1 MIILFLTQ
9 TDLINAKLL
18 AEGALNESDILKY
31 IINDD
36 IDSQQKK
43 NMQKGERYYNGE
55 HDVLQKDFTSSKLLE
70 AEKKEGVVQQ
80 KFTTFRN
87 INRSNHKNINAFLKI
102 LVDQKTAYLVSK
114 EPTIKVSG
122 AEENTEQKAYEKMLC
137 EFANDNF
144 NEVLQDLVTGA
155 SCKGF
160 EVLHIYYD
168 DNGELQY
175 CIVPANEIIAIYD
188 TNNQKE
194 LLEVIRYYDIT
205 VVENGQKYI
214 RKKVEWWTKQNVT
227 YYIEKERNLFIKDTS
242 ISVNPAPHYWSITTL
257 DGFQKN
263 KQGHSWGRVP
273 FLLLKNNRN
282 STTDLEHIK
291 GLIDAY
297 DLISSEGTNNFLD
310 LVELYWVI
318 YGFGGDEASTV
329 MKKLQINKAVNMMG
343 SGDDGRVEA
352 KQVELPVAGRL
363 EFLKMLRKDIFHFG
377 MGVDTDSDKFGNA
390 PSGVSLKFQYTL
402 LDQKAGNMI
411 AKLRKVIKELLWFVT
426 EDYNSKNGTNYNAND
441 IQIDINKNI
450 ITNDVETVNM
460 IQYSKGI
467 VSDKTLLSMHPFVSD
482 VNAELQEL
490 EAQEQKELEKFGD
503 MYATK

>member
-1 MIILFLTQ
+1 MLFLTQ
-9 TDLINAKLL
+9 TDLINAKLM
-18 AEGALNESDILKY
+18 AEGICNESDILKY
-31 IINDD
+31 IIHDD
-36 IDSQQKK
+36 IESEQKK

-55 HDVLQKDFTSSKLLE
+55 HDILQKDFRISKLLE
-70 AEKKEGVVQQ
+70 TDEETEKEICKPFQNV
-80 KFTTFRN
+80 
-87 INRSNHKNINAFLKI
+87 NRSNHKNSNAFLKI
-102 LVDQKTAYLVSK
+102 LVDQKAAYLVSR
-114 EPTIKVSG
+114 EPTIKVAG
-122 AEENTEQKAYEKMLC
+122 AEENTQKKAYEKMLC
-137 EFANDNF
+137 EFADDSF
-144 NEVLQDLVTGA
+144 NEVLQDLATGA

-160 EVLHIYYD
+160 EALHIYYD
-168 DNGELQY
+168 SKGVLQY

-194 LLEVIRYYDIT
+194 LLEVIRYYDIV

-227 YYIEKERNLFIKDTS
+227 YYIEKEGQLFVRDTS
-242 ISVNPAPHYWSITTL
+242 VSVNPAPHYWSIHTL
-257 DGFQKN
+257 DGFQKK

-282 STTDLEHIK
+282 STTDLKHIK

-318 YGFGGDEASTV
+318 YGFGGDSASSLL
-329 MKKLQINKAVNMMG
+329 KKLQINKAVNMLSAG
-343 SGDDGRVEA
+343 SDGRVEA
-352 KQVELPVAGRL
+352 KQVELPVIGRL

-377 MGVDTDSDKFGNA
+377 MGVDADSDKFGNA

-402 LDQKAGNMI
+402 LDQKAGAMI
-411 AKLRKVIKELLWFVT
+411 AKLKKVIKELLWFVT
-426 EDYNSKNGTNYNAND
+426 EDYNSKHHTVYDAKD

-460 IQYSKGI
+460 IQASKGI

-482 VNAELQEL
+482 VNAEMQEI
-490 EAQEQKELEKFGD
+490 EAQEQKELEKFGNE
-503 MYATK
+503 MLKYRE

>member
-1 MIILFLTQ
+1 M
-9 TDLINAKLL
+9 

-36 IDSQQKK
+36 IDSVQKK

-55 HDVLQKDFTSSKLLE
+55 HDVLQKDFRISKILE
-70 AEKKEGVVQQ
+70 TDEQTEKEICKPFQNV
-80 KFTTFRN
+80 
-87 INRSNHKNINAFLKI
+87 NRSNHKNVNAFLKI

-137 EFANDNF
+137 EFADDNF

-188 TNNQKE
+188 TNNQNE
-194 LLEVIRYYDIT
+194 LLEVIRYYDIV

-227 YYIEKERNLFIKDTS
+227 YYIERESNLFVKDTS

-318 YGFGGDEASTV
+318 YGFGGDNASSTL
-329 MKKLQINKAVNMMG
+329 KKLQINKAVNMMSSG
-343 SGDDGRVEA
+343 SDGRIEA
-352 KQVELPVAGRL
+352 KQIELPVAGRL

-426 EDYNSKNGTNYNAND
+426 EDYNSKHNTAYDAND

-450 ITNDVETVNM
+450 ITNDVEMVNM
-460 IQYSKGI
+460 IQASKGI
-467 VSDKTLLSMHPFVSD
+467 VSDKTLLAVHPFVSD
-482 VNAELQEL
+482 VNAEMQEI
-490 EAQEQKELEKFGD
+490 EAQEQKAIEKFGNEMLKYD
-503 MYATK
+503 E

>member
-1 MIILFLTQ
+1 M
-9 TDLINAKLL
+9 

-36 IDSQQKK
+36 IDSVQKK

-70 AEKKEGVVQQ
+70 AEKKEGIVQQ

-137 EFANDNF
+137 EFADDNF

-160 EVLHIYYD
+160 EALHIYYD
-168 DNGELQY
+168 NNGDLQY
-175 CIVPANEIIAIYD
+175 CIVPANEIIAVYD
-188 TNNQKE
+188 TNNQNE
-194 LLEVIRYYDIT
+194 LLEVIRYYDIV

-227 YYIEKERNLFIKDTS
+227 YYIEKESNLFVKDTS

-282 STTDLEHIK
+282 STTDLECIK

-329 MKKLQINKAVNMMG
+329 TKKLQINKAVNMMG

-426 EDYNSKNGTNYNAND
+426 EDYNSKHNTAYDAND

-450 ITNDVETVNM
+450 ITNDVEMVNM
-460 IQYSKGI
+460 IQASKGI
-467 VSDKTLLSMHPFVSD
+467 VSDKTLLAVHPFVSD
-482 VNAELQEL
+482 VNAEMQEI
-490 EAQEQKELEKFGD
+490 EAQEQKAIEKFGNEMLKYD
-503 MYATK
+503 E

>member
-1 MIILFLTQ
+1 M
-9 TDLINAKLL
+9 
-18 AEGALNESDILKY
+18 AEGAQNESDILKY
-31 IINDD
+31 ILYDD
-36 IDSQQKK
+36 IDSEQKRR
-43 NMQKGERYYNGE
+43 MQAGERYYNGE
-55 HDVLQKDFTSSKLLE
+55 HDVLQKDFTSSKMLE
-70 AEKKEGVVQQ
+70 TLEETQQQ
-80 KFTTFRN
+80 KITTFRN
-87 INRSNHKNINAFLKI
+87 VNRSNHKNINAFLKI

-114 EPTIKVSG
+114 EPTIRVTG
-122 AEENTEQKAYEKMLC
+122 AEKNSEKKAYEAMLSD
-137 EFANDNF
+137 FADDTF
-144 NEVLQDLVTGA
+144 NEILQDLVTGA

-160 EVLHIYYD
+160 EALHIYY
-168 DNGELQY
+168 NEKGQLQY

-188 TNNQKE
+188 SNNQTE
-194 LLEVIRYYDIT
+194 LLELIRYYDI
-205 VVENGQKYI
+205 VVVQNGQRYI

-227 YYIEKERNLFIKDTS
+227 YYIEKEGQIFTKDTT
-242 ISVNPAPHYWSITTL
+242 IPVNPAPHYWSVTTENE
-257 DGFQKN
+257 FHKK

-282 STTDLEHIK
+282 ATTDLEHIK

-310 LVELYWVI
+310 LIELYWVI
-318 YGFGGDEASTV
+318 YGFGGDEASTI

-343 SGDDGRVEA
+343 SGADGRVEA

-411 AKLRKVIKELLWFVT
+411 AKLKKVIKGLLWYVT
-426 EDYNSKNGTNYNAND
+426 EDYNSKHGTNYNADD
-441 IQIDINKNI
+441 IQVDINKNI
-450 ITNDVETVNM
+450 VTNDVETVNM
-460 IQYSKGI
+460 IQASKGI
-467 VSDKTLLSMHPFVSD
+467 VSDKTLVSMHPFVSD
-482 VNAELQEL
+482 INAELQEL

-503 MYATK
+503 TYATK

>member
-1 MIILFLTQ
+1 LFLTQ
-9 TDLINAKLL
+9 TDIINAKLL
-18 AEGALNESDILKY
+18 AEGVQNESDILKY
-31 IINDD
+31 IIYDD
-36 IDSQQKK
+36 IDCEQKRR
-43 NMQKGERYYNGE
+43 MQKGERYYNGE

-70 AEKKEGVVQQ
+70 TNEETQQQ
-80 KFTTFRN
+80 KITTFRN
-87 INRSNHKNINAFLKI
+87 VNRSNHKNINAFLKI
-102 LVDQKTAYLVSK
+102 LIDQKTAYLVSK
-114 EPTIKVSG
+114 EPTIKVTG
-122 AEENTEQKAYEKMLC
+122 AEQNNEKKEYEMMLSN
-137 EFANDNF
+137 FADDAF
-144 NEVLQDLVTGA
+144 NEMLQDLVTGA

-160 EVLHIYYD
+160 EALHIYY
-168 DNGELQY
+168 NPKGELQY

-194 LLEVIRYYDIT
+194 LLEVIRYYDI
-205 VVENGQKYI
+205 VVVQNGQKYI
-214 RKKVEWWTKQNVT
+214 RKKVEWWTKQDVT
-227 YYIEKERNLFIKDTS
+227 YYIEKEGQLFVKDTS
-242 ISVNPAPHYWSITTL
+242 VSVNPSPHYWDITTTNQ
-257 DGFQKN
+257 FHKE

-282 STTDLEHIK
+282 ATTDLEHIK

-297 DLISSEGTNNFLD
+297 DLISSEGTNNLLD

-318 YGFGGDEASTV
+318 YGYGGDEASTV

-343 SGDDGRVEA
+343 SGGDGRVEA
-352 KQVELPVAGRL
+352 KQVELPVTSRL

-411 AKLRKVIKELLWFVT
+411 AKLKKVIKELLWYVT
-426 EDYNSKNGTNYNAND
+426 EDYNSKNDTQYNSDD

-450 ITNDVETVNM
+450 ITNDVEIVNM
-460 IQYSKGI
+460 IQSSKGI
-467 VSDKTLLSMHPFVSD
+467 VSDKTLVGMHPFVSD

-490 EAQEQKELEKFGD
+490 EIQEQKELEKFGD
-503 MYATK
+503 NYVTK

>member
-1 MIILFLTQ
+1 M
-9 TDLINAKLL
+9 
-18 AEGALNESDILKY
+18 AEGLQNESDILKY
-31 IINDD
+31 IIYDD
-36 IDSQQKK
+36 IDCEQKRR
-43 NMQKGERYYNGE
+43 MQKGEKYYNGE
-55 HDVLQKDFTSSKLLE
+55 HDVLQKDFTSSKLFE
-70 AEKKEGVVQQ
+70 TDEETKQQ

-114 EPTIKVSG
+114 EPTIKVTG
-122 AEENTEQKAYEKMLC
+122 AEQNSEKKAYETMLSD
-137 EFANDNF
+137 FADDTF
-144 NEVLQDLVTGA
+144 NEILQDLVTGA

-160 EVLHIYYD
+160 EALHIYY
-168 DNGELQY
+168 NTKGELQY

-188 TNNQKE
+188 TSNQKE

-205 VVENGQKYI
+205 VVQNGQKYI
-214 RKKVEWWTKQNVT
+214 RKKVEWWTKENVT
-227 YYIEKERNLFIKDTS
+227 YYIEKEGQLFVKDSS
-242 ISVNPAPHYWSITTL
+242 IPVNPSPHYWDITTTNE
-257 DGFQKN
+257 FHKQ

-282 STTDLEHIK
+282 ATTDLEHIK

-297 DLISSEGTNNFLD
+297 DLISSEGTNNLLD

-318 YGFGGDEASTV
+318 SGYGGDEASTV

-343 SGDDGRVEA
+343 VGSDGRVEA
-352 KQVELPVAGRL
+352 KQVELPIAGRL

-411 AKLRKVIKELLWFVT
+411 AKLKKVIKDLLWYVT
-426 EDYNSKNGTNYNAND
+426 EDYNSKNGTQYNADD

-450 ITNDVETVNM
+450 ITNDVEIVNM
-460 IQYSKGI
+460 IQSSKGI
-467 VSDKTLLSMHPFVSD
+467 VSDKTLVGMHPFVSD
-482 VNAELQEL
+482 INAELQEL

-503 MYATK
+503 DYVTR

>member
-1 MIILFLTQ
+1 M
-9 TDLINAKLL
+9 

-36 IDSQQKK
+36 IDSAQKK

-55 HDVLQKDFTSSKLLE
+55 HDVLQKDFRISKILE
-70 AEKKEGVVQQ
+70 TDEQTEKEICKPFQNV
-80 KFTTFRN
+80 
-87 INRSNHKNINAFLKI
+87 NRSNHKNVNAFLKI

-137 EFANDNF
+137 EFADDNF

-160 EVLHIYYD
+160 EALHIYYD
-168 DNGELQY
+168 NNGDLQY
-175 CIVPANEIIAIYD
+175 CIVPANEIIAVYD
-188 TNNQKE
+188 TNNQNE
-194 LLEVIRYYDIT
+194 LLEVIRYYDIV

-227 YYIEKERNLFIKDTS
+227 YYIERESNLFVKDTS

-318 YGFGGDEASTV
+318 YGFGGDNASSTL
-329 MKKLQINKAVNMMG
+329 KKLQINKAVNMMSSG
-343 SGDDGRVEA
+343 SDGRIEA
-352 KQVELPVAGRL
+352 KQIELPVAGRL

-377 MGVDTDSDKFGNA
+377 MGVDTDSEKFGNA

-426 EDYNSKNGTNYNAND
+426 EDYNSKHNTAYDAND

-450 ITNDVETVNM
+450 ITNDVEMVNM
-460 IQYSKGI
+460 IQASKGI
-467 VSDKTLLSMHPFVSD
+467 VSDKTLLAVHPFVSD
-482 VNAELQEL
+482 VNAEMQEI
-490 EAQEQKELEKFGD
+490 EAQEQKAIEKFGNEMLKYD
-503 MYATK
+503 E

>member
-1 MIILFLTQ
+1 MFLTQ

-55 HDVLQKDFTSSKLLE
+55 HDVLQKDFRTSKILE
-70 AEKKEGVVQQ
+70 KEKETKKEYC
-80 KFTTFRN
+80 KTFQN
-87 INRSNHKNINAFLKI
+87 VNRSNHKNINAFLKI

-205 VVENGQKYI
+205 IVENGQKYI
-214 RKKVEWWTKQNVT
+214 RKK
-227 YYIEKERNLFIKDTS
+227 
-242 ISVNPAPHYWSITTL
+242 
-257 DGFQKN
+257 
-263 KQGHSWGRVP
+263 
-273 FLLLKNNRN
+273 
-282 STTDLEHIK
+282 
-291 GLIDAY
+291 
-297 DLISSEGTNNFLD
+297 
-310 LVELYWVI
+310 
-318 YGFGGDEASTV
+318 
-329 MKKLQINKAVNMMG
+329 KK
-343 SGDDGRVEA
+343 SR
-352 KQVELPVAGRL
+352 R
-363 EFLKMLRKDIFHFG
+363 
-377 MGVDTDSDKFGNA
+377 
-390 PSGVSLKFQYTL
+390 
-402 LDQKAGNMI
+402 
-411 AKLRKVIKELLWFVT
+411 
-426 EDYNSKNGTNYNAND
+426 
-441 IQIDINKNI
+441 
-450 ITNDVETVNM
+450 
-460 IQYSKGI
+460 
-467 VSDKTLLSMHPFVSD
+467 
-482 VNAELQEL
+482 
-490 EAQEQKELEKFGD
+490 
-503 MYATK
+503 

>member
-1 MIILFLTQ
+1 M
-9 TDLINAKLL
+9 

-36 IDSQQKK
+36 IDSVQKK

-55 HDVLQKDFTSSKLLE
+55 HDVLQKDFRISKILE
-70 AEKKEGVVQQ
+70 TDEQTEKEICKPFQNV
-80 KFTTFRN
+80 
-87 INRSNHKNINAFLKI
+87 NRSNHKNINAFLKI

-122 AEENTEQKAYEKMLC
+122 AEESTQKKAYEKMLC
-137 EFANDNF
+137 EFADDNF

-227 YYIEKERNLFIKDTS
+227 YYIEKESNLFVKDTS

-318 YGFGGDEASTV
+318 YGFGGDNASSTL
-329 MKKLQINKAVNMMG
+329 KKLQINKAVNMMSSG
-343 SGDDGRVEA
+343 SDGRIEA
-352 KQVELPVAGRL
+352 KQIELPVAGRL

-426 EDYNSKNGTNYNAND
+426 EDYNSKHNTAYDAND

-450 ITNDVETVNM
+450 ITNDVEMVNM
-460 IQYSKGI
+460 IQASKGI
-467 VSDKTLLSMHPFVSD
+467 VSDKTLLAVHPFVSD
-482 VNAELQEL
+482 VNAEMQEI
-490 EAQEQKELEKFGD
+490 EAQEQKAIEKFGNEMLKYD
-503 MYATK
+503 E